1 MEPSLSAQASETK
14 DTDITKLP
22 KEDPTQ
28 KNPPNELVVE
38 TTKTKSNNIMPKM
51 SNYEDEMSQI
61 TTRFHV

>member
-38 TTKTKSNNIMPKM
+38 TTKTKSNNMSKM
-51 SNYEDEMSQI
+51 SNYEDKMSQI
-61 TTRFHV
+61 TRFHV